1 MAVWWTKRS
10 RFPSSGVMKPK
21 PLSSLNHFTVP
32 DGTCV
37 VLHASCAATCAEG
50 WNPFLRV
57 ACTFSTAGI
66 SSAPT
71 LTRADA
77 SRAHGRQRTGSRPAG
92 DAGDLGDRGLALA
105 DLHEP
110 VVAPAAH
117 PLLRGDRG
125 DGRRGVPR
133 DGEGADL
140 LGHRHHLVQAD
151 AAPV

>member
-21 PLSSLNHFTVP
+21 PFSSLNHFTVP

-66 SSAPT
+66 STPRPLRERT
-71 LTRADA
+71 LAERPGGKRA
-77 SRAHGRQRTGSRPAG
+77 GSRPSG
-92 DAGDLGDRGLALA
+92 DPRDLGDRGLALE

-110 VVAPAAH
+110 VVT
-117 PLLRGDRG
+117 
-125 DGRRGVPR
+125 
-133 DGEGADL
+133 
-140 LGHRHHLVQAD
+140 
-151 AAPV
+151 